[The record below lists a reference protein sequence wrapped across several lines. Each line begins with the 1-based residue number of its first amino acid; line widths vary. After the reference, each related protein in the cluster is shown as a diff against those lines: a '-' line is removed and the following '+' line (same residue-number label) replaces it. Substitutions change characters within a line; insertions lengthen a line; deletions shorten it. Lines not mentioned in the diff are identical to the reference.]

1 MNDHPGNQN
10 PDVPTAERAQAL
22 FRMITGYR
30 ITQMIYVVAK
40 LGIADLL
47 KDGPKSAEALA
58 QTTHTHARSLY
69 RILRALASV
78 GIFAED
84 TQGRFALTP
93 LAELLQTGVPSSQR
107 PAALFFAESSQW
119 QSWGELLYT
128 VTTGEPSFQRL
139 YGMDAWE
146 YRARD
151 PELNAIFDD
160 FMTVNTTNQAVDVV
174 PAYDFSDIGT
184 LVDVGGGHGA
194 LISAILRA
202 NPQMHGILCDEP
214 QVVSGAHSLLEAGG
228 VIDRCEIVPC
238 DFFSSVPGGGDAYVL
253 KLIIHDWD
261 DERAVAI
268 LKNCRGAMPEHGRLL
283 LVENVI
289 PPGNDPHRGKMTDIE
304 MMVTLGGRERSEPE
318 YRALFTEAGFTLTKI
333 VPTQSALSIIEATPE

>member
-1 MNDHPGNQN
+1 MERPDNQSQ
-10 PDVPTAERAQAL
+10 DVTTAERAQAL

-30 ITQMIYVVAK
+30 VTQMIYVVAK

-47 KDGPKSAEALA
+47 KDGPKSADELALA
-58 QTTHTHARSLY
+58 THVHARSLY
-69 RILRALASV
+69 RVLRALASV
-78 GIFAED
+78 GIFADD
-84 TQGRFALTP
+84 TQGRFGLTP

-107 PAALFFAESSQW
+107 PAVIFFAKSSQW

-160 FMTVNTTNQAVDVV
+160 FMTVNTTNQAVAVV

-194 LISAILRA
+194 LISAILKAYPR
-202 NPQMHGILCDEP
+202 MHGILCDAP

-228 VIDRCEIVPC
+228 VIDRCKIVPC
-238 DFFSSVPGGGDAYVL
+238 DFFSSVPGGGDAYVF

-268 LKNCRGAMPEHGRLL
+268 LKNCRRAMPDHGRLL
-283 LVENVI
+283 LIENVI